1 MATVFFVRSETPMR
15 VITFA
20 CQKGA
25 AGKTTLVGHVGVQA
39 ELAGNGPVVLL
50 DTDQQGALAEWWN
63 SREPERP
70 AFAHA
75 VIDQLA
81 ETVAQL
87 REMGF
92 GLCIIDSASAIS
104 PAVEQVIAV
113 SDLVV
118 IPCRPSPHDLRAAT
132 KTIDLV
138 DSLGKQKVFV
148 LNGATEGDRLTDE
161 ARAVLSQAGPVSP
174 VAIYNH
180 PDYADSMFDGL
191 TVMETAPDGEC
202 AREVGELWNV
212 LSGMLDQTAPRVTG
226 GPFTTQ
232 RGASA

>member
-1 MATVFFVRSETPMR
+1 MQ

-25 AGKTTLVGHVGVQA
+25 AGKTTLVGHLGVQA
-39 ELAGNGPVVLL
+39 EIAGDGPVVLL

-63 SREPERP
+63 ARQPEQP

-75 VIDQLA
+75 VVDRLA
-81 ETVAQL
+81 ETIGQL

-92 GLCIIDSASAIS
+92 GLCMIDSASTIS
-104 PAVEQVIAV
+104 PAIEQVVSV

-118 IPCRPSPHDLRAAT
+118 IPCRPSPHDLRAVA

-138 DSLGKQKVFV
+138 DGLGKPKVFV
-148 LNGATEGDRLTDE
+148 LNGATEGDRLTGE
-161 ARAVLSQAGPVSP
+161 ASAVLAAAGPVCP
-174 VAIYNH
+174 IAINNH
-180 PDYADSMFDGL
+180 PDFAESMFDGL
-191 TVMETAPDGEC
+191 TVMEAMPGGKCAGEV
-202 AREVGELWNV
+202 EELWKF
-212 LSGMLDQTAPRVTG
+212 LSGMIGQEPSRNTG
-226 GPFTTQ
+226 GPFTAQ

>member
-1 MATVFFVRSETPMR
+1 MR

-39 ELAGNGPVVLL
+39 ELAGDGPVVLL

-63 SREPERP
+63 SREPEKP

-81 ETVAQL
+81 ASVGQL
-87 REMGF
+87 RELGF

-104 PAVEQVIAV
+104 PTIEQVIAI

-138 DSLGKQKVFV
+138 DRMGKPKVFV
-148 LNGATEGDRLTDE
+148 LNGATQGDRLTGE
-161 ARAVLSQAGPVSP
+161 ARAVLSEAGQVCP
-174 VAIYNH
+174 VAVNNH

-191 TVMETAPDGEC
+191 TVMETSPGGEC
-202 AREVGELWNV
+202 ALEMQELWSF
-212 LSGMLDQTAPRVTG
+212 LSAMLDRETPHTAG
-226 GPFTTQ
+226 GPVAAR
-232 RGASA
+232 RGISA

>member
-1 MATVFFVRSETPMR
+1 MR
-15 VITFA
+15 VISFA

-25 AGKTTLVGHVGVQA
+25 AGKTTLVGHIGVQA
-39 ELAGNGPVVLL
+39 ELAGAGPVVLL

-63 SREPERP
+63 SRQPEQP

-81 ETVAQL
+81 ETVGQL

-92 GLCIIDSASAIS
+92 GLCVIDSASAIS
-104 PAVEQVIAV
+104 PTIEQVIAI

-148 LNGATEGDRLTDE
+148 LNGATEGDRLSDE
-161 ARAVLSQAGPVSP
+161 ARAVLSEAGAVSP
-174 VAIYNH
+174 VEILNH

-191 TVMETAPDGEC
+191 TVMETAPAGQC
-202 AREVGELWNV
+202 AREIEGLWGF
-212 LSGMLDQTAPRVTG
+212 LSSVLDQTAPQVEG
-226 GPFTTQ
+226 DPFTAQ
-232 RGASA
+232 RGASL

>member
-1 MATVFFVRSETPMR
+1 MR

-39 ELAGNGPVVLL
+39 ELAGDGPVVLL

-81 ETVAQL
+81 ETVGQL
-87 REMGF
+87 RELGF

-104 PAVEQVIAV
+104 PTVERVIAV

-118 IPCRPSPHDLRAAT
+118 VPCRPSPHDLRAVT
-132 KTIDLV
+132 KTIDMV
-138 DSLGKQKVFV
+138 DALGKSKVFV

-161 ARAVLSQAGPVSP
+161 ARAVLSEAGPVSP
-174 VAIYNH
+174 VVIYNH
-180 PDYADSMFDGL
+180 PDFAESMFDGL
-191 TVMETAPDGEC
+191 TVMEAMPGGEC
-202 AREVGELWNV
+202 AREIEELWV
-212 LSGMLDQTAPRVTG
+212 FLSGMLNQTPSQVAG
-226 GPFTTQ
+226 GPFTAQ
-232 RGASA
+232 RGATV

>member
-1 MATVFFVRSETPMR
+1 MR

-25 AGKTTLVGHVGVQA
+25 AGKTTLVGHAGVQA
-39 ELAGNGPVVLL
+39 QLAGDGPVVLV

-63 SREPERP
+63 SREPEQP
-70 AFAHA
+70 AFAHV
-75 VIDQLA
+75 VIEQLN
-81 ETVAQL
+81 ETIEQL
-87 REMGF
+87 RNLGF
-92 GLCIIDSASAIS
+92 GLCMIDSASAIS
-104 PAVEQVIAV
+104 PTVEQVIAV

-138 DSLGKQKVFV
+138 NAHSKPLVFV
-148 LNGATEGDRLTDE
+148 LNGATPGDRLTEE
-161 ARAVLSQAGPVSP
+161 AREVLSQAGPVAP
-174 VAIYNH
+174 VAINNH

-191 TVMETAPDGEC
+191 TVMETTAGGEC
-202 AREVGELWNV
+202 AREIEGLWQF
-212 LSGMLDQTAPRVTG
+212 LSEFLDRPSASTAA
-226 GPFTTQ
+226 GPFTAQ

>member
-1 MATVFFVRSETPMR
+1 MH

-25 AGKTTLVGHVGVQA
+25 TGKTTLVGHVGVQA
-39 ELAGNGPVVLL
+39 ELAGDGPVVLL

-63 SREPERP
+63 SRGPEQP

-75 VIDQLA
+75 ILGRLA
-81 ETVAQL
+81 ETVGQL
-87 REMGF
+87 RELGF

-104 PAVEQVIAV
+104 PVVEQVIAI

-132 KTIDLV
+132 KTIELV
-138 DSLGKQKVFV
+138 HNMGKPKVFV

-161 ARAVLSQAGPVSP
+161 ARTVLSEAGQVCP
-174 VAIYNH
+174 VALNNH

-191 TVMETAPDGEC
+191 TVMETVPDGEC
-202 AREVGELWNV
+202 AREIEGLWRF
-212 LSGMLDQTAPRVTG
+212 LSGTLDQAPAGAAG
-226 GPFTTQ
+226 G
-232 RGASA
+232 RLSALHGASA

>member
-1 MATVFFVRSETPMR
+1 MR

-39 ELAGNGPVVLL
+39 ELAGDGPVVLL

-81 ETVAQL
+81 ETVGQL
-87 REMGF
+87 RELGF

-104 PAVEQVIAV
+104 PTVERVIAV

-118 IPCRPSPHDLRAAT
+118 VPCRPSPHDLRAVT
-132 KTIDLV
+132 KTIDMV
-138 DSLGKQKVFV
+138 NALGKSKVFV

-161 ARAVLSQAGPVSP
+161 ARAVLSEAGPVSP
-174 VAIYNH
+174 VVIYHH
-180 PDYADSMFDGL
+180 PDFAESMFDGL
-191 TVMETAPDGEC
+191 TVMEAMPGGEC
-202 AREVGELWNV
+202 AREIEELWV
-212 LSGMLDQTAPRVTG
+212 FLSGMLNQTPSQVAG
-226 GPFTTQ
+226 GPFTAQ
-232 RGASA
+232 RGATV

>member
-1 MATVFFVRSETPMR
+1 MH

-63 SREPERP
+63 SRAPEQP

-81 ETVAQL
+81 DTIGQL
-87 REMGF
+87 RDLGF

-104 PAVEQVIAV
+104 PTVEQVIAI

-118 IPCRPSPHDLRAAT
+118 IPCRPSPHDLRSAT
-132 KTIDLV
+132 KTIELAHNM
-138 DSLGKQKVFV
+138 GKPKVFV
-148 LNGATEGDRLTDE
+148 LNGATKGDRLTDE
-161 ARAVLSQAGPVSP
+161 ARAVLSVAGKVSP
-174 VAIYNH
+174 VALHNH
-180 PDYADSMFDGL
+180 PDYADSMIDGL
-191 TVMETAPDGEC
+191 TVMETAPDSEC
-202 AREVGELWNV
+202 AREVEALWRF
-212 LSGMLDQTAPRVTG
+212 LSGVLGQLPTQAPGGSFTA
-226 GPFTTQ
+226 Q
-232 RGASA
+232 RGAWG

>member
-1 MATVFFVRSETPMR
+1 MR

-25 AGKTTLVGHVGVQA
+25 AGKTTLVGHIGVQA
-39 ELAGNGPVVLL
+39 ELAGAGPVVLL

-63 SREPERP
+63 SREPDKP

-75 VIDQLA
+75 VIDQFA
-81 ETVAQL
+81 DSISQL
-87 REMGF
+87 RELGF

-104 PAVEQVIAV
+104 PTVEQVIAI

-118 IPCRPSPHDLRAAT
+118 IPCRPSPHDLRAAV
-132 KTIDLV
+132 KTIDMV
-138 DSLGKQKVFV
+138 DNQGKPKVFV

-161 ARAVLSQAGPVSP
+161 ARAVLSAAGQ
-174 VAIYNH
+174 VAPIAINNH

-191 TVMETAPDGEC
+191 TVMETTPGSEC
-202 AREVGELWNV
+202 AREIEGLWNF
-212 LSGMLDQTAPRVTG
+212 LSATLDQAPAQVAD
-226 GPFTTQ
+226 GPFTAR

>member
-1 MATVFFVRSETPMR
+1 MR

-63 SREPERP
+63 SRGPEQP

-81 ETVAQL
+81 KTIGQL

-104 PAVEQVIAV
+104 LAVEQVIAI

-138 DSLGKQKVFV
+138 DALGKPKVFV
-148 LNGATEGDRLTDE
+148 LNGATKGDRLTDE
-161 ARAVLSQAGPVSP
+161 ARTVLSTAGPVSP
-174 VAIYNH
+174 VVLNNH

-191 TVMETAPDGEC
+191 TVMEAMPDGEC
-202 AREVGELWNV
+202 AREVEELWSF
-212 LSGMLDQTAPRVTG
+212 LSGTLGLAQASG
-226 GPFTTQ
+226 GPAAAWH
-232 RGASA
+232 GASA

>member
-1 MATVFFVRSETPMR
+1 MR

-25 AGKTTLVGHVGVQA
+25 AGKTTLVGHIGVQA
-39 ELAGNGPVVLL
+39 ELAGDGPVVLL

-81 ETVAQL
+81 ETVGQL
-87 REMGF
+87 RELGF

-104 PAVEQVIAV
+104 PTVERVISV

-118 IPCRPSPHDLRAAT
+118 VPCRPSPHDLRAVT
-132 KTIDLV
+132 KTIDMV
-138 DSLGKQKVFV
+138 DALGKSKVFV

-161 ARAVLSQAGPVSP
+161 ARAVLSEAGPVSP
-174 VAIYNH
+174 VVIYNH
-180 PDYADSMFDGL
+180 ADFAESMFDGL
-191 TVMETAPDGEC
+191 TVMEAMPGGQC
-202 AREVGELWNV
+202 AREIEELWV
-212 LSGMLDQTAPRVTG
+212 FLSGMLNQSPSQVAG
-226 GPFTTQ
+226 GPFTAQ
-232 RGASA
+232 RGTTV

>member
-1 MATVFFVRSETPMR
+1 MR

-25 AGKTTLVGHVGVQA
+25 AGKTTLVGHAGVQA
-39 ELAGNGPVVLL
+39 ELAGEGPVVLV

-63 SREPERP
+63 SRQPEQP
-70 AFAHA
+70 AFAHV
-75 VIDQLA
+75 VIEQLH
-81 ETVAQL
+81 ETIGQL
-87 REMGF
+87 RDLGF
-92 GLCIIDSASAIS
+92 GLCMIDSASAIS
-104 PAVEQVIAV
+104 PTVEQVIAV

-138 DSLGKQKVFV
+138 NAHGKQMVFV

-161 ARAVLSQAGPVSP
+161 ARAVLSQAGPVAP
-174 VAIYNH
+174 VAINNH

-191 TVMETAPDGEC
+191 TVMEAMAGGDC
-202 AREVGELWNV
+202 AREMEALWQY
-212 LSGMLDQTAPRVTG
+212 LSGMLDQASPPAAA
-226 GPFTTQ
+226 GPFTAQ

>member
-1 MATVFFVRSETPMR
+1 MR

-39 ELAGNGPVVLL
+39 EIAGAGPVVLL

-63 SREPERP
+63 SRQPEEP

-75 VIDQLA
+75 VIDQLDQTI
-81 ETVAQL
+81 EQL
-87 REMGF
+87 RQLGF
-92 GLCIIDSASAIS
+92 GLCFIDSASAIS
-104 PAVEQVIAV
+104 PTIEQVVAI

-118 IPCRPSPHDLRAAT
+118 IPCRPSPHDLRAAA
-132 KTIDLV
+132 KTIELV
-138 DSLGKQKVFV
+138 DNLGKPKVFV

-161 ARAVLSQAGPVSP
+161 ARAVLSEAGPVSP
-174 VAIYNH
+174 VVLNNH

-191 TVMETAPDGEC
+191 TVMEAMPGGEC
-202 AREVGELWNV
+202 AREVEALWDY
-212 LSGMLDQTAPRVTG
+212 LAEMLRQAPSAG
-226 GPFTTQ
+226 AEGPYALR

>member
-1 MATVFFVRSETPMR
+1 MR

-39 ELAGNGPVVLL
+39 EIAGAGPVVLL
-50 DTDQQGALAEWWN
+50 DTDQQGALAERWN
-63 SREPERP
+63 SRQPEQP

-75 VIDQLA
+75 VIDQLT
-81 ETVAQL
+81 ETVGQL

-92 GLCIIDSASAIS
+92 GLCVIDSASAIS
-104 PAVEQVIAV
+104 PTIEQVIAI

-138 DSLGKQKVFV
+138 DHLGKQKMFV

-161 ARAVLSQAGPVSP
+161 ARAVLSKAGPVSP
-174 VAIYNH
+174 VAILNH

-191 TVMETAPDGEC
+191 TVMETAPGGEC
-202 AREVGELWNV
+202 AREIEALWNSLTSV
-212 LSGMLDQTAPRVTG
+212 LDQNAPRVAG
-226 GPFTTQ
+226 APITTQ

>member
-1 MATVFFVRSETPMR
+1 MR

-39 ELAGNGPVVLL
+39 ELAGAGPVVLL

-63 SREPERP
+63 SREPEKP

-81 ETVAQL
+81 ESVSQL
-87 REMGF
+87 RELGF
-92 GLCIIDSASAIS
+92 GLCVIDSASAIS
-104 PAVEQVIAV
+104 PTIEQVIAI

-138 DSLGKQKVFV
+138 DSMGKSKVFV
-148 LNGATEGDRLTDE
+148 LNGATQGDRLTDE
-161 ARAVLSQAGPVSP
+161 ARAVLSGAGRVSP
-174 VAIYNH
+174 VVVNNH

-191 TVMETAPDGEC
+191 TVMETSPGGEC
-202 AREVGELWNV
+202 AHEIQELWHY
-212 LSGMLDQTAPRVTG
+212 LSTVLDQEAAHTAS
-226 GPFTTQ
+226 GPLTAG